1 MSNDQKVVAI
11 LPARLESS
19 RLPRKA
25 LKDICGLPMIVHV
38 FKRCLLS
45 KKLDD
50 VYVATDS
57 FEIKEVVQKYGG
69 KVIMTSSKHETGTDR
84 IAEAAIDI
92 DFDIV
97 INLQGD
103 EPFIN
108 KTALEELI
116 KSFDDPK
123 VKMASLMTKFKSF
136 NEINNPNNV
145 KVIIDNYSDA
155 LCFSRLPIPHGSK
168 KINDYNRHVSVYAFL
183 KNALIEFSRMKRSNL
198 EIIENLEGLR
208 IIENSKKIRM
218 INTEFHGISIDTPE
232 DLLEA
237 EKYLS
242 SDD

>member
-1 MSNDQKVVAI
+1 MKTIALI
-11 LPARLESS
+11 PARLESK
-19 RLPRKA
+19 RFPNKLIQEINGVPII
-25 LKDICGLPMIVHV
+25 LKTYNAAIDTDL
-38 FKRCLLS
+38 F
-45 KKLDD
+45 DE
-50 VYVATDS
+50 VYVVSGND
-57 FEIKEVVQKYGG
+57 EILKMIQSAGG
-69 KVIMTSSKHETGTDR
+69 KTFKSINNHQSGTDR

-92 DFDIV
+92 DCNIIV
-97 INLQGD
+97 NLQGD

-108 KTALEELI
+108 KIALVELI

-123 VKMASLMTKFKSF
+123 VKMASLMRKFKSF

-145 KVIIDNYSDA
+145 KVIIDNHSDA
-155 LCFSRLPIPHGSK
+155 LCFSRLPIPYGSK
-168 KINDYNRHVSVYAFL
+168 KINDYNRHIGVYAFL
-183 KNALIEFSRMKRSNL
+183 KNALIEFSRMERSNL

-218 INTEFHGISIDTPE
+218 INTNFHGISIDTPE